1 MLLYHITCNYIT
13 SHVIIQHQTESNH
26 ITSHPILLYRITSH
40 HMTWNQYK
48 LDFITSHRMSWHRI
62 RPIMSCGRRRW
73 GLTRLHDN
81 ELEDWRD
88 IEKQCWSNTSSST
101 HVMLQMSPCTTRWRS
116 IFLVLVREP
125 YLLSSPLLSSPCLKN
140 RYLDTWYR
148 YSSKFSWTIYN

>member
-1 MLLYHITCNYIT
+1 
-13 SHVIIQHQTESNH
+13 
-26 ITSHPILLYRITSH
+26 
-40 HMTWNQYK
+40 MTWNQYK

-125 YLLSSPLLSSPCLKN
+125 YLLSSPLLSSPLRAWRTDILTLGTGIRQNFRGLSTIKDCSLNSNNDSHLK
-140 RYLDTWYR
+140 
-148 YSSKFSWTIYN
+148 SKVIASVVHVSCDWGME